1 MLEQPYRF
9 VPAEARIGDAL
20 TKDERRIIGAMVE
33 SHLVEGRQDL
43 APGKPLVFGQ
53 SITDSCL
60 GWDES
65 VRLLEGLADAVK
77 ERRKHS
83 R

>member
-1 MLEQPYRF
+1 
-9 VPAEARIGDAL
+9 
-20 TKDERRIIGAMVE
+20 MVE

-65 VRLLEGLADAVK
+65 VSLLEGLADAVK
-77 ERRKHS
+77 ERRRHS